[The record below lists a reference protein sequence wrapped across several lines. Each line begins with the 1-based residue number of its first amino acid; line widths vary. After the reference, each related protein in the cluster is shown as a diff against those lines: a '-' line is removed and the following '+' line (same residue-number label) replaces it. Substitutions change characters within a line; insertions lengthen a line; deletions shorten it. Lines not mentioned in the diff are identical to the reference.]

1 MEIKQGGKA
10 EALYARQHRG
20 QGGHRALLRKQ
31 CSTDMEPG
39 RNAVKEGEG
48 EVSAPPAERTAWQEA
63 FLCSENQFNT

>member
-10 EALYARQHRG
+10 EALYARQHR
-20 QGGHRALLRKQ
+20 
-31 CSTDMEPG
+31 
-39 RNAVKEGEG
+39 VKEGEG

>member
-1 MEIKQGGKA
+1 
-10 EALYARQHRG
+10 
-20 QGGHRALLRKQ
+20 
-31 CSTDMEPG
+31 MEPG